1 MRTTSITIALLA
13 LLATSSAAAEER
25 VAGTVV
31 AISGETYVVALG
43 DEPGVSAGTILQA
56 WRRLPSPRG
65 SAAYRQAASWWDV
78 GRLTV
83 HSVAD
88 GVAVASWAG
97 PPDQPLPSG
106 LDESGVPADRIQV
119 GDRVRATAALGQRPG
134 DVRVAFALA
143 DLFGPAD
150 VELAGGGQALFGRW
164 LKGLRS
170 IEGPIE
176 VEVHP
181 RLAELG
187 EIGPDLSR
195 ELSLDGDASARVN
208 PQAWRRQVCYLAQR
222 PTMLPGSVADNLHA
236 GFGLRHAPQRPAD
249 LEQRSG
255 RRLERLGLHLDRIRD
270 QDACTLSGGEA
281 SRVAL
286 VRALSLEPRV
296 LLCDEPTA
304 ALDLEHGRLLAS
316 LLGEWV
322 AAGGALLLVAHDPAP
337 WAELKL
343 RPETIPGGEG

>member
-1 MRTTSITIALLA
+1 MSRQEQKPL
-13 LLATSSAAAEER
+13 
-25 VAGTVV
+25 
-31 AISGETYVVALG
+31 
-43 DEPGVSAGTILQA
+43 LQA
-56 WRRLPSPRG
+56 RGLRLDLPGRDPVTFDL
-65 SAAYRQAASWWDV
+65 QV
-78 GRLTV
+78 G
-83 HSVAD
+83 
-88 GVAVASWAG
+88 GGEAVQLCG
-97 PPDQPLPSG
+97 PSG
-106 LDESGVPADRIQV
+106 CGKTTALRI
-119 GDRVRATAALGQRPG
+119 
-134 DVRVAFALA
+134 LA
-143 DLFGPAD
+143 RLEDPGPA
-150 VELAGGGQALFGRW
+150 R
-164 LKGLRS
+164 
-170 IEGPIE
+170 
-176 VEVHP
+176 
-181 RLAELG
+181 
-187 EIGPDLSR
+187 
-195 ELSLDGDASARVN
+195 LSLDGDASARVN